1 MFFSFFQLPWMRK
14 SLDYL
19 VNYILGRTEKHTCL
33 VTIETGGK
41 NLRHLLCVTQV
52 LQLRQEMEGRYRAIN
67 GGILLMGRALF
78 PLCCLT
84 WDQTMVEV
92 MKIIVT
98 SFQRSHALTAAF
110 SAPTLQ

>member
-1 MFFSFFQLPWMRK
+1 MRK

-67 GGILLMGRALF
+67 GGILLMGGAVF
-78 PLCCLT
+78 PPYCLT
-84 WDQTMVEV
+84 SSQTMVEL
-92 MKIIVT
+92 MKIMAT
-98 SFQRSHALTAAF
+98 SFKGSQARSAELSALT
-110 SAPTLQ
+110 LQQATANP